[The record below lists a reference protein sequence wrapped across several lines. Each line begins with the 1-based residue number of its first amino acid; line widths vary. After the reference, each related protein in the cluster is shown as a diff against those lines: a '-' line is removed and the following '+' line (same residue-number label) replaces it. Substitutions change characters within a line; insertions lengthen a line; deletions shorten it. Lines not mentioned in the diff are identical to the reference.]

1 MTEWRRQFPS
11 LPQKPVFTD
20 RLFAFKACV
29 GPAGAL
35 GQHNLGDPHSNPIV
49 KSVRQRSPA
58 LLFQCYFNA
67 PTAKLRPFVGVG
79 VSYNWLSDVQLGPN
93 FIQSTQNILGAV
105 LAAGAG
111 KPGQTQV
118 SGKASWAPV
127 FSVGL
132 AYSFTDHWGLVASV
146 TYIPLKTTS
155 SVIVKAADG
164 MELGVSSAE
173 LKADP
178 IHFLPG
184 PLVQVLSSAASA
196 SSRYPR
202 DKAGCP
208 TRGVSRLCV
217 FWDTTNRGGK
227 LRAKKKPA

>member
-1 MTEWRRQFPS
+1 LLLKRAWG
-11 LPQKPVFTD
+11 
-20 RLFAFKACV
+20 RLAHLASTIC
-29 GPAGAL
+29 AIRS
-35 GQHNLGDPHSNPIV
+35 HNPIV
-49 KSVRQRSPA
+49 KSVRQLSPA

-79 VSYNWLSDVQLGPN
+79 VSYNWFSDVQLDPN
-93 FIQSTQNILGAV
+93 FIQSTQNNLGAV

-202 DKAGCP
+202 DKAGCHAWGQP
-208 TRGVSRLCV
+208 ALC
-217 FWDTTNRGGK
+217 FLGHNESGREITG
-227 LRAKKKPA
+227 KKKPA